1 MPGLESLLEELTS
14 GDDERAAAAVPRFIE
29 HGSIAVEALAGLLGE
44 EDANTRWWALRT
56 LTTFEGLIAKKY
68 LRLGLQD
75 QDIAVQQCAL
85 LGFREHPDPNAVID
99 LTSLLTHPDW
109 MIKRLAADALIATGK
124 EATQKLIAVIEN
136 GEQSARLEA
145 VRALAAIR
153 DQTAIPTLFK
163 VLEEDST
170 LMRYWAEEGL
180 QKMAVGM
187 VFLKP
192 D

>member
-1 MPGLESLLEELTS
+1 MPDLETLLEELTS
-14 GDDERAAAAVPRFIE
+14 GDDERAEAAAPRFVE
-29 HGSIAVEALAGLLGE
+29 HGSIAVDALAGLLGE
-44 EDANTRWWALRT
+44 EDANTRWWATRALG
-56 LTTFEGLIAKKY
+56 TFEGLFAKKY

-85 LGFREHPDPNAVID
+85 LGLREHPDPNAVSD

-124 EATQKLIAVIEN
+124 EATQELIAVIEN
-136 GEQSARLEA
+136 GDQAARLEA
-145 VRALAAIR
+145 VRALATIG

-170 LMRYWAEEGL
+170 LIRYWAEEGL
-180 QKMAVGM
+180 QKMGVGM

>member
-1 MPGLESLLEELTS
+1 MPGLETLLEELTS
-14 GDDERAAAAVPRFIE
+14 GDDERAEAAVPRFIK

-44 EDANTRWWALRT
+44 EDSNTRWWATRALG
-56 LTTFEGLIAKKY
+56 TFEGLIAKKY

-85 LGFREHPDPNAVID
+85 LGLREHPDPNAVRD

-124 EATQKLIAVIEN
+124 EATQELIAVIEN
-136 GEQSARLEA
+136 GEQAARLEA
-145 VRALAAIR
+145 VRALATIE
-153 DQTAIPTLFK
+153 DQTAIPILFK
-163 VLEEDST
+163 VLEEGST
-170 LMRYWAEEGL
+170 LIRYWAEEGL
-180 QKMAVGM
+180 QKMGVGM